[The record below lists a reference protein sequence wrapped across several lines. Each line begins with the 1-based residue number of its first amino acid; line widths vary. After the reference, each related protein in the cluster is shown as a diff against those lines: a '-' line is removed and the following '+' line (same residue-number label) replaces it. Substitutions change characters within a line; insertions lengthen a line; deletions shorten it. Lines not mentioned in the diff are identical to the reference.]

1 MRRPTGCLA
10 SLTPIRRRRQP
21 FTVYCSIERD
31 PHSQKKNSMQYV
43 IRTVRNYSLAAGLAG
58 AVAASAQ
65 TTTNF
70 PVATAIPDGST
81 PGLASFKTVSTPI
94 TSITNLKVTLK
105 ITGTYNGDLY
115 CYLTHGSGFTVLLN
129 RV

>member
-1 MRRPTGCLA
+1 
-10 SLTPIRRRRQP
+10 
-21 FTVYCSIERD
+21 
-31 PHSQKKNSMQYV
+31 MQHV

-81 PGLASFKTVSTPI
+81 PGLASFKAVSTPI

-105 ITGTYNGDLY
+105 ISGTYNGDLY

-129 RV
+129 RVGRRSGSSFGYSDSGLDVTFEIGRASCRERVQISV